1 MAMPSST
8 DEQGGGPELAPRR
21 SVARVGRVHALTV
34 WIVIGGL
41 IVTAALAAI
50 SKVNYDRTEQRL
62 LTLDTK
68 LTASALTSSVSTV
81 QNRLETAADEAVAT
95 GGNPSSFDRFVG
107 NYLTGGT
114 GWDTVSLWRLSSPPV
129 LVARA
134 GSRPLIADSPSRTTA
149 VFEQATR
156 TKSFVVT
163 NLISGHQRLG
173 YAFSEQS
180 PRGTFVVYA
189 ESVLPAN
196 HRLTIQTGS
205 PLSDLNYA
213 LYLGSRQTGSALL
226 ASTPIQLPLS
236 SPTSTAEIPLGSN
249 FVLTLVMSP
258 RLSLAGTVAG
268 WLPWLVGLI
277 GIVFTAVVAVM
288 SEHLVRRRRRA
299 EDLAVQN
306 QLLFQA
312 QRTTA
317 ETLQRSLLPQS
328 LPHPENLDLAVRYV
342 PGLEGIEIGGDWYN
356 VTDVGGGRFFFAVGD
371 VSGRGLTAAA
381 LMAEL
386 RFAIK
391 AYVAENPEPGEVMA
405 RISKLS
411 RIGDTGHFATVL
423 CGLLDTA
430 TRTVTFANAGHPNP
444 VLVVD
449 GRAELLTTLTGPPIG
464 VRHDRYP
471 TVCIPVAEGATLIA
485 YTDGLVERRG
495 ESIDKGLE
503 RLCQVSA
510 KGGPL
515 DPLLDGL
522 LASLVPQGS
531 SDDIVLVGVHW
542 N

>member
-1 MAMPSST
+1 
-8 DEQGGGPELAPRR
+8 
-21 SVARVGRVHALTV
+21 VTV
-34 WIVIGGL
+34 WIVVGGL
-41 IVTAALAAI
+41 MVTIALAVI

-68 LTASALTSSVSTV
+68 LTANALASSVSTV

-95 GGNPSSFDRFVG
+95 GGNPASFDKFVAP
-107 NYLTGGT
+107 YVSKGT
-114 GWDTVSLWRLSSPPV
+114 GWDTVSLWRLSSPPI
-129 LVARA
+129 LVTHV
-134 GSRPLIADSPSRTTA
+134 GSRPLIAGSPSRTTA

-156 TKSFVVT
+156 TRSFVVT
-163 NLISGHQRLG
+163 NLISMHQRLG
-173 YAFSEQS
+173 YAYAEQS
-180 PRGTFVVYA
+180 PHGTFVVYS

-196 HRLTIQTGS
+196 GGLTVQTGF

-213 LYLGSRQTGSALL
+213 LYLGSAQTSSALL
-226 ASTPIQLPLS
+226 AATPVPLPLS
-236 SPTSTAEIPLGSN
+236 GPTSMAQIPLGSN
-249 FVLTLVMSP
+249 FVLTLVMAP
-258 RLSLAGTVAG
+258 RVSLAGTVAG
-268 WLPWLVGLI
+268 WLPWLVGAI
-277 GIVFTAVVAVM
+277 GILFTALVAMM

-312 QRTTA
+312 QRSTA

-342 PGLEGIEIGGDWYN
+342 PGLEGMEIGGDWYN

-371 VSGRGLTAAA
+371 VSGRGLTAAS

-391 AYVAENPEPGEVMA
+391 AYVAENPEPGEVMR

-423 CGLLDTA
+423 CGLLDNSS
-430 TRTVTFANAGHPNP
+430 RTLTLANAGHPNP
-444 VLVVD
+444 VLVVN
-449 GRAELLTTLTGPPIG
+449 GRAELLGTLPGPPIG

-471 TVCIPVAEGATLIA
+471 TVCIPIAEDATLIA

-503 RLCQVSA
+503 RLCHASA

-515 DPLLDGL
+515 DKLLDRL